1 MPIASVIETDEHLKH
16 KQTHHSSAQLMFQS
30 TNRIYKQKH
39 WSLSF
44 ASVVMDDENQK
55 MKIKFGMYF
64 KITNA
69 LSNILNRCSSTK

>member
-1 MPIASVIETDEHLKH
+1 MPIASVMETVEHLKH
-16 KQTHHSSAQLMFQS
+16 KQTHHSFAQLMFGWY
-30 TNRIYKQKH
+30 RIYKQKH

-44 ASVVMDDENQK
+44 ASVVMDDKNQK

-69 LSNILNRCSSTK
+69 LSNKLNRCSSTK